1 VRYII
6 TMPIV
11 SSDERNEIF
20 CAIDDLMKSDVLP
33 VELKKKLESLKNDE
47 SFKREINFNKIQPT
61 DNNSKLGC
69 LVRNI
74 VDDPSAIS
82 WGLHTVANVGSLI
95 AFLALYKKFNNRQK
109 TNQILNFISDFATW
123 GIYSHQLVRKN
134 ACSDC

>member
-20 CAIDDLMKSDVLP
+20 CAIDDLMKSDGLP

-47 SFKREINFNKIQPT
+47 SFKREINFNKIQPN
-61 DNNSKLGC
+61 DNSKLGC

-74 VDDPSAIS
+74 VDDPLAIS
-82 WGLHTVANVGSLI
+82 WGLHTVSNVGSLI
-95 AFLALYKKFNNRQK
+95 AFIALYKKFNNRQK
-109 TNQILNFISDFATW
+109 TNHILYFISVFATW
-123 GIYSHQLVRKN
+123 GIYSNKLIRKN